1 MIIIL
6 VRPGCSP
13 PALLLQKNASSW
25 FYRGLETGPGVD
37 QAGIQVMTGAQ
48 AAGILENIPGSCLF
62 ASLLALPLARLLI
75 SHLNA

>member
-13 PALLLQKNASSW
+13 PVLLLQKHASSW
-25 FYRGLETGPGVD
+25 FYRELETGPGVD

-62 ASLLALPLARLLI
+62 PCLLSLLPVF
-75 SHLNA
+75 

>member
-13 PALLLQKNASSW
+13 PALLLQKHASSW
-25 FYRGLETGPGVD
+25 FYRELETGPGVD
-37 QAGIQVMTGAQ
+37 LAGIQVMIGAQ

-62 ASLLALPLARLLI
+62 ASLLSLLPVY
-75 SHLNA
+75 

>member
-13 PALLLQKNASSW
+13 PVLLLHKHASSQ
-25 FYRGLETGPGVD
+25 FYRELETGPGVD

-48 AAGILENIPGSCLF
+48 AAGIQANIPGSCL
-62 ASLLALPLARLLI
+62 STCLLALPLARLLI